1 MALPK
6 ISTLNNVYINGVRNK
21 QWNTNG
27 GTFGLLNP
35 NDFIT
40 STYGANGYGQ
50 NFYGGVIP
58 NSALPFVTATRIPS
72 FFGASGLDAT
82 NSSISAK
89 VAPATG
95 GATIQ
100 TALII
105 KQDDKNYVEMYYG
118 PDGTFG
124 AYSATNNV
132 PRVPAQA
139 FPPYSQA
146 AHAYWRI
153 RNDSFLFYFDVSP
166 DGNTWTN
173 LGNVSYSWDATN
185 ITVMFFAGYTGNETQ
200 GNRAFFSQVNQGST
214 STVLKGS
221 QLNTSFVHGT
231 VKVTNPNAL
240 SGKVSGFSM
249 RQNKAGINI
258 GIAQGG
264 LTDFTIADFA
274 RGDPAATRGVAYVPA
289 NIQGGGSVNWQR
301 SYNAFVPN
309 SVYRDGSYW
318 KPTNYTM
325 LHVGADS
332 LNDTEKNIFTNVQ
345 MEKAAGTFNRLSPE
359 VAYYINS
366 CEFVAQKSL
375 SSTGQTGS
383 TFVTRSKDIALAGNY
398 SGKMVFGGT
407 PVADG
412 GSRQCYWPYPT
423 RKALTPVIQN
433 AAGQEIIRGS
443 VSLSTTRAGTQWYP
457 ALAMYDS
464 NFNLLNNSTF
474 ISVSVVPNITTHPGG
489 GQWQTASVV
498 MPTGITACRYISVV
512 PVVIVPGTTPETV
525 YMAGH
530 TITGITPNIAAFPS
544 TYVDP
549 QQITISLKADRINYA
564 MNSGFPNNI
573 QGWVQAQGNV
583 SGSPNPLTMSWDGT
597 TGFNSVGSLKAAYAA
612 PSGTWTTN
620 SNGLL
625 GPASILVS
633 TAQTVTPIIQ
643 GLKVGHTYTFS
654 AWIKQGPKCP
664 DVSMTIIDPNYN
676 GLYFVSLNNIKNT
689 DPTANVNGWT
699 RLYATFTI
707 PPDGGSDYRLW
718 FTVNGPDIVALAP
731 FNFWIDSI
739 MVEEANSPGPYFD
752 GSFASPE
759 FQYEMQSTSEFN
771 KSYYYKDFTNKLARV
786 KAIVPQYAPLAS
798 NIQILSAQPIP

>member
-6 ISTLNNVYINGVRNK
+6 ISTLNNVYINGVLNR

-50 NFYGGVIP
+50 NFYGGVVP
-58 NSALPFVTATRIPS
+58 NSALPYVTATKVPS
-72 FFGASGLDAT
+72 FFGATGLDST
-82 NSSISAK
+82 NSSFSAK

-95 GATIQ
+95 GATVQ
-100 TALII
+100 TAIII

-132 PRVPAQA
+132 PRVPAQP
-139 FPPYSQA
+139 FPRYNPD

-153 RNDSFLFYFDVSP
+153 RNDSFLYYFDVSA

-173 LGNVSYSWDATN
+173 LGNVSYNWDATN
-185 ITVMFFAGYTGNETQ
+185 ITVMFFAGYTGSETQ
-200 GNRAFFSQVNQGST
+200 GNRAFISQVNQGST
-214 STVLKGS
+214 STVLKGT

-231 VKVTNPNAL
+231 VVVTNPNAL
-240 SGKVSGFSM
+240 SGKVSAFSM

-264 LTDFTIADFA
+264 LTDFSIADVA
-274 RGDPAATRGVAYVPA
+274 RGDTAQSRGVGYVSPNMA
-289 NIQGGGSVNWQR
+289 GGSTINWQR
-301 SYNAFVPN
+301 PYNAFVP
-309 SVYRDGSYW
+309 SGVYRDGSYW
-318 KPTNYTM
+318 KPTKYTVVN
-325 LHVGADS
+325 VGANS
-332 LNDTEKNIFTNVQ
+332 LNDTDKNIFTNVQ
-345 MEKAAGTFNRLSPE
+345 MERAAGSFNRLAPE
-359 VAYYINS
+359 IAYYINS

-375 SSTGQTGS
+375 STLGQSGS
-383 TFVTRSKDIALAGNY
+383 TSVTRSKDKALAGNY

-407 PVADG
+407 PVPDG

-474 ISVSVVPNITTHPGG
+474 ISVSVTPNITTHPGG
-489 GQWQTASVV
+489 GQWQTASVI

-525 YMAGH
+525 YMSGH

-549 QQITISLKADRINYA
+549 QQITISLQADRVNYA
-564 MNSGFPNNI
+564 MNSGFPVNTA
-573 QGWVQAQGNV
+573 GWAQAAGNV
-583 SGSPNPLTMSWDGT
+583 SGSPSPITVSWDGT
-597 TGFNSVGSLKAAYAA
+597 VGFNSLGSLKAHLAA
-612 PSGTWTTN
+612 PTGTWTTTPD
-620 SNGLL
+620 GLI
-625 GPASILVS
+625 GPSSQLVS
-633 TAQTVTPIIQ
+633 TATTVTPIIQ
-643 GLKVGHTYTFS
+643 GLKVGHTYNFS
-654 AWIKQGPKCP
+654 AYIKQGPKCP
-664 DVSMTIIDPNYN
+664 DVQMHIIDSNYN
-676 GLYFVSLNNIKNT
+676 GLYFTRLSTIKNS
-689 DPTANVNGWT
+689 DPSASVNGWT
-699 RLYATFTI
+699 RIYANFTI
-707 PPDGGSDYRLW
+707 PPDGGPDYRLW
-718 FTVNGPDIVALAP
+718 FTVTGPDVVALAP
-731 FNFWIDSI
+731 FDFWVDSI
-739 MVEEANSPGPYFD
+739 LVEETNKPGSYFD

-759 FQYEMQSTSEFN
+759 YQYEKQSTSEFN
-771 KSYYYKDFTNKLARV
+771 RSYYYKDFTNKLARV

-798 NIQILSAQPIP
+798 SIQILSAQPVL